1 MKTAPITLCGRHVIL
16 ETLSMAHMDS
26 LCEVGLD
33 KSLWEW
39 TPNQV
44 LSTNAMRDYIDLA
57 LRGLNDGSMLP
68 FVILEAPRKKAV
80 GCTRFCAID
89 PDNRRVEIGWTWVG
103 LRWQQTAIN
112 TETKLLLLRHAFESL
127 GCVRVELKT
136 DALNER
142 SRQAILR
149 IGANEEG
156 ILRKHIITDSGR
168 FRDTVYYSILDTEW
182 PAVRERLQKSL
193 LR

>member
-1 MKTAPITLCGRHVIL
+1 MKAAPITLCGHHVIL
-16 ETLSMAHMDS
+16 ETLSMEHLDS

-33 KSLWEW
+33 KALWEW

-44 LSTNAMRDYIDLA
+44 LSRNAMRDYIEVA
-57 LRGLNDGSMLP
+57 LRGLNESSMLP
-68 FVILEAPRKKAV
+68 FAVLEAQKKKVV
-80 GCTRFCAID
+80 GSTRFCSID
-89 PDNRRVEIGWTWVG
+89 PCHRRVEIGWTWVG
-103 LRWQQTAIN
+103 LRWQRTTIN

-149 IGANEEG
+149 IGATEEG
-156 ILRKHIITDSGR
+156 ILRKHIITEKGR
-168 FRDTVYYSILDTEW
+168 YRDTVYYSILDTEW
-182 PAVRERLQKSL
+182 PKVRERLQKR